1 MKSFKR
7 ILSIFLIL
15 LLSVAVFAG
24 CDKGSK
30 TIADPVPDKDG
41 NITLLVGG
49 IGALTGDYAVY
60 GTAVKN
66 GAQLAIDEIN
76 AAGGVNGL
84 KFALDFQDSQGN
96 PEAAVSAYGNLIDK
110 GMVISLGGVMS
121 GETSSIVAAAKDD
134 GIFILTPSGSAKNC
148 IEGNDNAFRLC
159 FNDPQQGTASAD
171 FISENDLAKKVAVFY
186 QSDLDYSVGLYE
198 TFKAQCQ
205 KLGIEIVVEKSF
217 TKSNM
222 TDFSTQINAIKSS
235 EAELVFI
242 PIYAS
247 EAATFLTQ
255 ARSAELND
263 VTFFGCD
270 GIDGILEII
279 TGDTSIVEG
288 LMMLTSFASDSTEED
303 VVRFVKTYKDKYG
316 ADPNQF
322 AADGYDAIYTIKA
335 AIEEAGFSK
344 DNVKDF
350 QKGLV
355 SAMTKIEVDGVTGT
369 MTWTADGENNKGA
382 MALIFRDGVAVAY
395 TK

>member
-270 GIDGILEII
+270 GIDGILEKI

-288 LMMLTSFASDSTEED
+288 LMMLTPFASDSTEED